1 MNIRLE
7 IQILLLIFFASVFA
21 GSGCAGNSNLVEKKS
36 SSPTQD
42 INSPS
47 KASFKEIIVTVKQD
61 YKKFPGRF
69 WNDSKATFTKPDNI
83 AALLFT
89 GGASIAMH
97 QEADENIADN
107 FDKHQMLQGSD
118 AETFNIIGHPMV
130 HSAASYIWYFLCVRN
145 KDDINKERAYTM
157 RTALTINWLATTAL
171 QYTRGNDTPNGEY
184 LSWPSGH
191 ASSSFTVASVLDEFY
206 GPKVGIPA
214 YAIASF
220 VAYRMMDTGDNW
232 GSDVVFG
239 ATLGWVIGHTVA
251 GSDKDN
257 KIAGFEIVPFMTETE
272 KPALGIGFVKR
283 F

>member
-1 MNIRLE
+1 MI
-7 IQILLLIFFASVFA
+7 IFSASVFLD
-21 GSGCAGNSNLVEKKS
+21 SGCAINFNIAEKKS
-36 SSPTQD
+36 SSQTRDVNPPT
-42 INSPS
+42 
-47 KASFKEIIVTVKQD
+47 KASLKEIIEAVKQD
-61 YKKFPGRF
+61 SKKFPGRL
-69 WNDSKATFTKPDNI
+69 WRDSKATYTKPDNI
-83 AALLFT
+83 VALLIA

-97 QEADENIADN
+97 QEADENIADY
-107 FDKHQMLQGSD
+107 FDKHQILQGSD
-118 AETFNIIGHPMV
+118 AETLNIIGHPTV
-130 HSAASYIWYFLCVRN
+130 HSAAANIWYLLSVRN
-145 KDDINKERAYTM
+145 RDDINKERAYTM
-157 RTALTINWLATTAL
+157 RTALTINWIATTAL
-171 QYTRGNDTPNGEY
+171 QYTIGNDTPNGEY

-206 GPKVGIPA
+206 GPKVGVPA
-214 YAIASF
+214 YAVASF